1 MSAIALG
8 VAAIG
13 AAATIGVGAMK
24 NSTQKKMNAANIDNM
39 KADQR
44 LKMLNSAQK
53 NALDYRVANAKTDT
67 ERLAIYE
74 QTLATLGS
82 STISSTGS
90 IYAAGVA
97 SKSQQNYLQKSV
109 ILAGGIMLAGG
120 TIAILRNKKS

>member
-1 MSAIALG
+1 MSFIALG
-8 VAAIG
+8 VAAVG
-13 AAATIGVGAMK
+13 AAATVTVGVIR
-24 NSTQKKMNAANIDNM
+24 NETQKKMNAATIDNM

-44 LKMLNSAQK
+44 LKTLNSAQK

-82 STISSTGS
+82 STITSTGN
-90 IYAAGVA
+90 IYAAGVS

-109 ILAGGIMLAGG
+109 ILAGGIMLVGG
-120 TIAILRNKKS
+120 SIAILRKKS

>member
-13 AAATIGVGAMK
+13 AAATVTVGAMK

-44 LKMLNSAQK
+44 LKTLNSAKKQ
-53 NALDYRVANAKTDT
+53 ALDYRVANAKTDT

-74 QTLATLGS
+74 DTLARLGS
-82 STISSTGS
+82 STIDSTGN
-90 IYAAGVA
+90 IYAAGVT

-120 TIAILRNKKS
+120 TVVLLRKKS

>member
-1 MSAIALG
+1 MSFIALG
-8 VAAIG
+8 VAAVG
-13 AAATIGVGAMK
+13 AAATVTVGVIR
-24 NSTQKKMNAANIDNM
+24 NETQKKMNAATIDNM

-44 LKMLNSAQK
+44 LKTLNSAQK

-82 STISSTGS
+82 STITSTGN
-90 IYAAGVA
+90 IYAAGVS

-109 ILAGGIMLAGG
+109 ILAGGIMLVGG
-120 TIAILRNKKS
+120 SIAILRKK